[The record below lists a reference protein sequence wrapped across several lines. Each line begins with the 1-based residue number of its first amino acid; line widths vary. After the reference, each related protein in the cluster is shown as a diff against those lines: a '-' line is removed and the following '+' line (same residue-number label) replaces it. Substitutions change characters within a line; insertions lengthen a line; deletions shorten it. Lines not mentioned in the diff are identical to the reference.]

1 MKERFPALIALFML
15 VALVISTWW
24 AADYAQRAIDV
35 DPPAR
40 KTQEPDSWS
49 EKFVMLSSDTNGVP
63 VNRVEGTR
71 MQHFPYNDSYKL
83 FDATATGQRP
93 DSPRT
98 VGTADTATI
107 LDGGNKILMQGN
119 AHLHRFP
126 YGEDKALDV
135 TSDELIIY
143 PNEDIIT
150 TDKPALVING
160 SSRMNGNGMMYN
172 NKTRKLDVYSSSD
185 VSISGQDSNRR
196 RTIIPNK
203 QGNSPQ

>member
-1 MKERFPALIALFML
+1 MKERIPALIALFML
-15 VALVISTWW
+15 IVLVISTWW

-40 KTQEPDSWS
+40 KTHEPDSWS
-49 EKFVMLSSDTNGVP
+49 DKFVMLSSDANGVP
-63 VNRVEGTR
+63 VNRLEGTH
-71 MQHFPYNDSYKL
+71 MQHFPYNDSYL
-83 FDATATGQRP
+83 ITDATATGQRP
-93 DSPRT
+93 NSPRT
-98 VGTADTATI
+98 VGTGDTATM
-107 LDGGNKILMQGN
+107 LDDGNKIVIRGN

-135 TSDELIIY
+135 RSEELIIY

-160 SSRMNGNGMMYN
+160 NSRMNGTGMMYN

-196 RTIIPNK
+196 RTTIPNK
-203 QGNSPQ
+203 QGTPPQ

>member
-1 MKERFPALIALFML
+1 MKERIPALIALFML
-15 VALVISTWW
+15 IALVISTWW

-40 KTQEPDSWS
+40 KTREPDSWS
-49 EKFVMLSSDTNGVP
+49 DKFVMLSSDANGVP
-63 VNRVEGTR
+63 VNRLEGTH
-71 MQHFPYNDSYKL
+71 MQHFPYNDSYL
-83 FDATATGQRP
+83 ITDATATGQRP
-93 DSPRT
+93 NSPRT
-98 VGTADTATI
+98 VGTGDTATM
-107 LDGGNKILMQGN
+107 LDDGNKIVIRGN

-135 TSDELIIY
+135 RSEELIIY

-160 SSRMNGNGMMYN
+160 NSRMNGTGMMYN

-196 RTIIPNK
+196 RTTIPNK
-203 QGNSPQ
+203 QGTPPQ